1 MHLLCPSC
9 AQTPC
14 HAGTPT
20 VLASV
25 TVALVVR
32 RKWTGAALALALVLL
47 TLLAIDIDIRVEL
60 IGHLYRDAAS
70 APASAVTLVLG
81 AEVYP
86 DGRPSPALQSRLD
99 VAIALLASG
108 KTRTLVMSGG
118 NGTFEIDAMRT
129 YATARGVA
137 PDRIVDDA
145 SGARTMSSCET
156 TRTRFA
162 GQRVLV
168 VSQADH
174 AARATFICRRL
185 GIDADGVAAPE
196 FTGDRLIPYLVRERF
211 ALVVAWFE
219 ATFFR

>member
-1 MHLLCPSC
+1 M
-9 AQTPC
+9 
-14 HAGTPT
+14 
-20 VLASV
+20 
-25 TVALVVR
+25 VR
-32 RKWTGAALALALVLL
+32 RKWAGAALAVALVLVA
-47 TLLAIDIDIRVEL
+47 LLAIDIDVRIEL
-60 IGHLYRDAAS
+60 LGHLYRDSAS
-70 APASAVTLVLG
+70 APVAGVTLVLG

-99 VAIALLASG
+99 VAIALLQSG
-108 KTRTLVMSGG
+108 KTQTLVMSGG
-118 NGTFEIDAMRT
+118 NGTFEIGAMRT

-137 PDRIVDDA
+137 PDRIVDDP

-156 TRTRFA
+156 ARARFA
-162 GQRVLV
+162 GERILV
-168 VSQADH
+168 VSQIDH

-219 ATFFR
+219 ATFSR